1 MRNETLIDQNLQGS
15 FENFLMSSNNISQ
28 QDAATQISQIQ
39 QNAMNLINSQDPE
52 IQRRLDLIEE
62 IDADELN
69 EELQYLM
76 NELST
81 NSYSAEDQMQIS
93 NALFNIFG
101 FNIELDANNEVQIN
115 LIEPTIDDLEYQD
128 DTQYLDT
135 AVSEDYLDDDFAE
148 IDSYDFS
155 NPLYENTRESEG
167 TYSQPAPSTNYEKS
181 FSYDDF
187 DNLTTNEDRFEAR
200 ANKASNN
207 NQNNLTQA
215 RNLED
220 LDYDFDY

>member
-1 MRNETLIDQNLQGS
+1 MRNESYIDQNLQNS
-15 FENFLMSSNNISQ
+15 FENFLMNSSNISQ
-28 QDAATQISQIQ
+28 QDAANQIDQIQ

-52 IQRRLDLIEE
+52 IQKRLSLIEE
-62 IDADELN
+62 INPEELN

-81 NSYSAEDQMQIS
+81 NSYSVQDQIEIS

-115 LIEPTIDDLEYQD
+115 LVEPTIDDLEY
-128 DTQYLDT
+128 
-135 AVSEDYLDDDFAE
+135 SEEGYDDFSAMDE
-148 IDSYDFS
+148 MDFQQTEFE
-155 NPLYENTRESEG
+155 NPNYSEG
-167 TYSQPAPSTNYEKS
+167 TYNTSSNTEGNSS

-187 DNLTTNEDRFEAR
+187 DNLTTNEDNFELRAR
-200 ANKASNN
+200 TATNDNQRNLNRSNN
-207 NQNNLTQA
+207 LN
-215 RNLED
+215 D